1 MWTAP
6 APVDGRRP
14 SAGPVRQGQFAAFDP
29 EPLEEDDELVDGEEE
44 EDDDDEEED
53 EDSVEDLLGVEPL
66 DDPLLEA
73 LSLAVAAFRLSVR

>member
-1 MWTAP
+1 
-6 APVDGRRP
+6 V
-14 SAGPVRQGQFAAFDP
+14 VQGQFAAFDP
-29 EPLEEDDELVDGEEE
+29 EPLEEDDELVDGDEEE
-44 EDDDDEEED
+44 EDDDEVEED